1 MLPPLLL
8 LAERR
13 HVVLA
18 PVVLVL
24 VRSAVRG
31 FPHGYENRLCVGAGI
46 VDSGAVH
53 FPAAEALAW
62 CDNFA
67 LVPLEPSAVLS
78 LLLPLVVYTHVV
90 LVPAVWVLVR
100 SAVRGFLHGFENC
113 LCAGVGLADSGVMRF
128 PASEPPV
135 QYNSSVAA
143 PVKLLVLLIVL
154 PFECMRAAPVPVASV
169 LVCCAVW
176 CPIWFARLL
185 CVAVLGPISGVA
197 ARAAPV
203 ALAP

>member
-24 VRSAVRG
+24 VRSAVRV
-31 FPHGYENRLCVGAGI
+31 FPHGYENRLCVGVGI
-46 VDSGAVH
+46 ADSGAVH

-78 LLLPLVVYTHVV
+78 LLLLPVEYTHVV
-90 LVPAVWVLVR
+90 LVPAV
-100 SAVRGFLHGFENC
+100 
-113 LCAGVGLADSGVMRF
+113 LAS
-128 PASEPPV
+128 
-135 QYNSSVAA
+135 
-143 PVKLLVLLIVL
+143 
-154 PFECMRAAPVPVASV
+154 
-169 LVCCAVW
+169 VCCA
-176 CPIWFARLL
+176 I
-185 CVAVLGPISGVA
+185 
-197 ARAAPV
+197 
-203 ALAP
+203 